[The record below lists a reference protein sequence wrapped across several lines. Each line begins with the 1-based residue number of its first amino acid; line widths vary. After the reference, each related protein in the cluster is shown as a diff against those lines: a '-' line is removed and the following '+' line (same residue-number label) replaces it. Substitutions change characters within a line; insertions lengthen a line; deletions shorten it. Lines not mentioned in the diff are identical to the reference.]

1 MRVAVIGGGPAGL
14 YFALLLK
21 KARPETS
28 ITVFERN
35 RPDETFGWGV
45 VFSDQTLENF
55 RAADPETC
63 DQIVSS
69 FAHWDDIDVHV
80 HGRVITSSGHG
91 FAGIARRMLL
101 HILQQRAAG
110 LGVTLR
116 AQTEIA
122 DERDLPRLGL
132 TDLDLIVAADG
143 VNSAIRGRY
152 ASHFQPD
159 LDVRS
164 ARYIWLG
171 TTFPFD
177 AFTFYFVENE
187 HGVFQAHCYR
197 FDESTST
204 FIVECD
210 ERSWRHAGF
219 DRLDL
224 EGTVAAC
231 EQLFGRWL
239 AGHRLMSNARHLS
252 APWSTFVRVQ
262 NQSWFHENVV
272 LIGDAAHTA
281 HFSIGSG
288 TKLAMEDAI
297 ALAREVAS
305 DRPLPVALAAYQE
318 ERMIEVLRLQNA
330 ARNSMEW
337 FEHVRRYIS
346 MDPEQFTYSLLTRS
360 QRVSHENLRLR
371 DPKYLGGVERWFA
384 GKTPAAPTADEPSPS
399 SPPPPMFT
407 PFTLRGLTL
416 VNRVVVAPMDM
427 YSAVDGTPSDFHLV
441 HLGTRALGGAGLI
454 ITEMTCVSPEARISL
469 GCAGMYTREHL
480 AAWRRIVDFVHAE
493 SAAKICLQLGHSG
506 SKGSTRLPWDGG
518 ELEPE
523 SEGWEVM
530 GPSAVRY
537 APSLGVPRPM
547 DRQDMDR
554 VRGDFVTAARMGI
567 DADFDMLELH
577 CAHGY
582 LLSSFITPLSNQ
594 RTDEYGGTLDNR
606 LRYPVEVFRAM
617 RAAWPAERP
626 MSVRISAT
634 DWVAGG
640 VTGDDALQIARAFM
654 AAGADIIHVSTGQT
668 SIEAKPVYGRMYQTP
683 FSDRIRNEGRIPTIA
698 VGNITEADQV
708 NAVIAA
714 GRADLCALAR
724 PHLVDPFWTLHAAAE
739 LGYTAQHWPRQY
751 FTGRRQLERQLQR
764 KASSR

>member
-1 MRVAVIGGGPAGL
+1 LNVAVIGGGPAGL

-28 ITVFERN
+28 ITVIERN
-35 RPDETFGWGV
+35 RLDETFGWGV

-63 DQIVSS
+63 DQITSS

-91 FAGIARRMLL
+91 FAGIARRRLL
-101 HILQQRAAG
+101 HILQERAAR
-110 LGVTLR
+110 LGVSLR
-116 AQTEIA
+116 AQTEIT

-132 TDLDLIVAADG
+132 TELDLIVAANG
-143 VNSAIRGRY
+143 VNSAIRTRH
-152 ASHFQPD
+152 AAHFQPD
-159 LDVRS
+159 LDARS

-171 TTFPFD
+171 TTFPFE

-197 FDESTST
+197 FDERTST

-219 DRLDL
+219 DKLDL

-231 EQLFGRWL
+231 EQLFARWL
-239 AGHRLMSNARHLS
+239 GGHRLLANARAMS
-252 APWSTFVRVQ
+252 APWSTFVRVR
-262 NQSWFHENVV
+262 NQSWFHGTIV

-305 DRPLPVALAAYQE
+305 HRPLPEALAAYQR
-318 ERMIEVLRLQNA
+318 ERMTEVLRLQNA

-371 DPKYLGGVERWFA
+371 DPNYLGGVERWFA
-384 GKTPAAPTADEPSPS
+384 AKTGDYPPPNA
-399 SPPPPMFT
+399 PPPMFT

-427 YSAVDGTPSDFHLV
+427 YSAVDGTPGDFHLV

-454 ITEMTCVSPEARISL
+454 ITEMVCVSPEARISL

-493 SAAKICLQLGHSG
+493 SLAKICLQLGHSG

-518 ELEPE
+518 DLEPE

-530 GPSAVRY
+530 GPSATRY

-547 DRQDMDR
+547 DRDDMDR
-554 VRGDFVTAARMGI
+554 VGDQFVAAARLGI
-567 DADFDMLELH
+567 EAGFDMLELH

-594 RTDEYGGTLDNR
+594 RTDEYGGTLENR

-617 RAAWPAERP
+617 RAVWPAERP

-634 DWVAGG
+634 DWVSGG
-640 VTGDDALQIARAFM
+640 VTDEDSLQIANAFM

-668 SIEAKPVYGRMYQTP
+668 SIEARPVYGRMYQTP
-683 FSDRIRNEGRIPTIA
+683 FSDRIRNEARIPTIA
-698 VGNITEADQV
+698 VGNITDADQV

-751 FTGRRQLERQLQR
+751 LTGRLQLERQLER